1 MGRSRFESRSPRTD
15 VARGKK
21 RIKDLKSARES
32 SDSCSEEEGGG
43 VGGGS
48 NGGGVAQEEELACRN
63 CRLQFV
69 SVSDLTEHVKQCY
82 LNNSDDPE
90 DLALAPASEDEED
103 DLEDDDCGGKRLRQ
117 RQDVE
122 NNNGDEV
129 DPEVELDGEEGD
141 GVTPT
146 PIGFPFPGHVTLEAL
161 QNTKVAVAQ
170 FAATTMANNADNAA
184 ALQELAVLQSTL
196 FTLQH
201 QQVMQL
207 SLIQQLQ
214 QQLQITKTTKD
225 GSPVSP
231 LPPPTPISRPP
242 TPVKPEPP
250 PPPPPTSQSIPATSQ
265 SQQLP
270 AQPPRSSPA
279 PITSSALIIPKPPTS
294 SPPVQQQPPPPP
306 PPLPF
311 SMCSI
316 SASLASSIINNS
328 DPMPLPNEPNTLEM
342 LQRRAQ
348 EVLDNASQGLLA
360 NNLADELAFRK
371 SGKGGSL
378 SPYDGKSGGRNE
390 PFFKH
395 RCRYCGKVFGSDSAL
410 QIHIRSHT
418 GERPFKCNVCGS
430 RFTTKGNLKVHF
442 QRHTAK
448 FPHIKMNPNPV
459 PEHLDKYHPPLLAQ
473 MQSSSSHHG
482 SLSPNHPPPSH
493 HPFHS
498 GGYPP
503 TSLPLYRPPPPPPH
517 DFMPHHLHPPPSQHR
532 PLEPQL
538 SKPLLPHPLF
548 GPRIEQDVP
557 ENLSKPQSLPPA
569 PRSVSSSPPPPPDT
583 PDRLKRE
590 PMDEEGP
597 VGGRVSPKQE
607 PMEPEQDVD
616 HEMQEEPEH
625 EDLGRY
631 ASSPPLY
638 DDCSLES
645 KYSTEPPESLNEDS
659 MELQEQ
665 PENLSSKGPPQ
676 IGQRLPPS
684 LPFPQPVSPPGST
697 SSGSG
702 HMGAMPIM
710 MGDIDPSKDPAI
722 YTNLLPRPGS
732 NDNSWESLIEV
743 TKTSETSK
751 LQQLVDNIEH
761 KLSDPNQCVI
771 CHRVL
776 SCKSALQMHYRTHT
790 GERPFRCKICGRAF
804 TTKGN
809 LKTHMGVHRA
819 KPPMRVLHQCPVCHK
834 KFTNALV
841 LQQHIRLHTGEP
853 TDLTPEQIQAAEIK
867 DYPPPASFPLPNS
880 MSPFLAHGFP
890 IPGMPPIPPHGL
902 HMGLRHELDDRRER
916 DRERDMKDE
925 YGKPDFLN
933 DENSNSSGGDGHPMP
948 SFSTSLAA
956 LENQVRTITT
966 MASQLSAT
974 GFNRSIE
981 DLRVVSDKTP
991 TSTPMNGD
999 KSPAGLGVPLLGSP
1013 TGSEMRTSPSPP
1025 PPQTP
1030 HHITSRPP
1038 SRSQQHLGPS
1048 ASPAP
1053 SDSSSLGALDLT
1065 PRSAPGPPPHS
1076 VFSGFG
1082 MVPPPTGSSPLMT
1095 SALSS
1100 LTSSVLTS
1108 TAFSPLG
1115 LAIGPAVRP
1124 GNTTCNICFKTFA
1137 CNSALEIHYRSHT
1150 KERPFKCTV
1159 CDRGFSTKVRSS
1171 IYWFTKVRPLQHLPS
1186 KVRSLI
1192 YWFTQ
1197 GTSTALLALQCTF
1210 TNLLVHQGTSTATL
1224 AHQGTSTALFA
1235 HKDTFTNLQAHQR
1248 YVSYAICSPRYVNLS
1263 TSSPR
1268 YVNLSTHLPSDM
1280 FLLFFF
1286 GSMCGRM
1293 HLCAPPPT
1301 MITCHTGY
1309 TDPLDAQ
1316 PNHECICEQWGQWR
1330 IQRGAAG
1337 DRGNEQ
1343 QQSQQQQPQQPPPP
1357 PPQQQQQQQ
1366 QQQQSKPKR
1375 QRKRNDGGRNRSGG
1389 GGGGGGAKKYTARLP
1404 PLPPLLANPGY
1415 TSDWNPLLGN
1425 MKQHMLTHKI
1435 RDMPSHLFETSK
1447 PLPPHLPPNM
1457 PASDDSSN
1465 LEDSRPLGGPFPPH
1479 LDPSK
1484 PADLGVKRSPPEGEG
1499 LLPIPKRQPGLPKHL
1514 CHVCNKNF
1522 SSSSALQIHMRTHT
1536 GDKPFRCTICQ
1547 KAFTTK
1553 GNLKVHMGT
1562 HMWSNGA
1569 SRRGRR
1575 MSLDLPPI
1583 PMTPKDSE
1591 FLQRR
1596 PDLFYPYLPAPFL
1609 NGMQQKALPSLFQLN
1624 EISVIQSVN
1633 SSNGSGLSPPGGK
1646 YGSLLG
1652 FGSYGGPDKPLM
1664 PEPPRSQTN
1673 SPLSDKPPSSMSSPP
1688 PMSLSLGSHHGSPPS
1703 RESGGDERSVW
1714 DLHYERK
1721 STSDEPM
1728 DVSPSP
1734 IPPPRGE
1741 GLAA

>member
-1 MGRSRFESRSPRTD
+1 MT
-15 VARGKK
+15 VARSDCETLSVLQQKQDSIITG
-21 RIKDLKSARES
+21 ES

-43 VGGGS
+43 SGGG

-69 SVSDLTEHVKQCY
+69 SVADLTEHVKQCY

-231 LPPPTPISRPP
+231 PPPPTSLPLSIPMPMPAPPTLPPPTPISRPP

-279 PITSSALIIPKPPTS
+279 PITSGALIIPKPPTS
-294 SPPVQQQPPPPP
+294 SPPVQQPPPPPP

-597 VGGRVSPKQE
+597 VGGGGGRVSPKQE

-999 KSPAGLGVPLLGSP
+999 KSPASLGVPLLGSP
-1013 TGSEMRTSPSPP
+1013 AGSEMRTSPSPP

-1159 CDRGFSTKVRSS
+1159 CDRGFSTKVR
-1171 IYWFTKVRPLQHLPS
+1171 LPAI
-1186 KVRSLI
+1186 LAL
-1192 YWFTQ
+1192 Q
-1197 GTSTALLALQCTF
+1197 GTSTALLALQ
-1210 TNLLVHQGTSTATL
+1210 
-1224 AHQGTSTALFA
+1224 GTSTALLA

-1248 YVSYAICSPRYVNLS
+1248 
-1263 TSSPR
+1263 
-1268 YVNLSTHLPSDM
+1268 
-1280 FLLFFF
+1280 
-1286 GSMCGRM
+1286 
-1293 HLCAPPPT
+1293 
-1301 MITCHTGY
+1301 
-1309 TDPLDAQ
+1309 
-1316 PNHECICEQWGQWR
+1316 
-1330 IQRGAAG
+1330 
-1337 DRGNEQ
+1337 
-1343 QQSQQQQPQQPPPP
+1343 
-1357 PPQQQQQQQ
+1357 
-1366 QQQQSKPKR
+1366 
-1375 QRKRNDGGRNRSGG
+1375 
-1389 GGGGGGAKKYTARLP
+1389 
-1404 PLPPLLANPGY
+1404 
-1415 TSDWNPLLGN
+1415 
-1425 MKQHMLTHKI
+1425 
-1435 RDMPSHLFETSK
+1435 
-1447 PLPPHLPPNM
+1447 
-1457 PASDDSSN
+1457 
-1465 LEDSRPLGGPFPPH
+1465 
-1479 LDPSK
+1479 
-1484 PADLGVKRSPPEGEG
+1484 
-1499 LLPIPKRQPGLPKHL
+1499 
-1514 CHVCNKNF
+1514 
-1522 SSSSALQIHMRTHT
+1522 
-1536 GDKPFRCTICQ
+1536 
-1547 KAFTTK
+1547 
-1553 GNLKVHMGT
+1553 
-1562 HMWSNGA
+1562 
-1569 SRRGRR
+1569 
-1575 MSLDLPPI
+1575 
-1583 PMTPKDSE
+1583 
-1591 FLQRR
+1591 
-1596 PDLFYPYLPAPFL
+1596 
-1609 NGMQQKALPSLFQLN
+1609 
-1624 EISVIQSVN
+1624 
-1633 SSNGSGLSPPGGK
+1633 
-1646 YGSLLG
+1646 
-1652 FGSYGGPDKPLM
+1652 
-1664 PEPPRSQTN
+1664 
-1673 SPLSDKPPSSMSSPP
+1673 
-1688 PMSLSLGSHHGSPPS
+1688 
-1703 RESGGDERSVW
+1703 
-1714 DLHYERK
+1714 
-1721 STSDEPM
+1721 
-1728 DVSPSP
+1728 
-1734 IPPPRGE
+1734 
-1741 GLAA
+1741 